1 MATKV
6 KFIITRDF
14 LDVRPDGNLGITASR
29 KLLDDIAG
37 AEHLPVEYE
46 LLIDLRDTQSRTS
59 IFDVYQIEANPGLN
73 GDAPERRVALLVRPG
88 ASFDRAGLFDAGSHD
103 RGLSVNAFT
112 DYEKATRWALS
123 QEDSQDEN
131 LPAHAVGAGGGTE
144 NCACCSR

>member
-1 MATKV
+1 MATKI
-6 KFIITRDF
+6 KFIIARDF
-14 LDVRPDGNLGITASR
+14 LDVRPDGHVSITTSR
-29 KLLDDIAG
+29 KLLEDIAG

-59 IFDVYQIEANPGLN
+59 IFDVYQIEANPRPHD
-73 GDAPERRVALLVRPG
+73 DAPPARRVALLVRPG
-88 ASFDRAGLFDAGSHD
+88 ASFDRAGLFDEDGSHD

-123 QEDSQDEN
+123 REDSQDEN

-144 NCACCSR
+144 IHASL